1 MTKRKQHDKKKG
13 KQMARRDTTLV
24 AQIQAPW
31 WDAGEVC
38 LIREVVTHGD
48 RKAMIKNMIQARMEQ
63 GSNAEGVPQQAM
75 DLNFRIEEVQA
86 AMILTMTRDWTLRD
100 VHGKKLPLSLTSI
113 EALADEDVEF
123 ICGEIDK
130 RNPQGL
136 TPERRMAFLAQSA
149 ASTSEKPTA

>member
-1 MTKRKQHDKKKG
+1 
-13 KQMARRDTTLV
+13 MARRDTTKV

-31 WDAGEVC
+31 WDAGEVA

-63 GSNAEGVPQQAM
+63 SGAGAGQQTM
-75 DLNFRIEEVQA
+75 DLNFRVEEVQA
-86 AMILTMTRDWTLRD
+86 AMILTMAKDWTLKD
-100 VHGKKLPLSLTSI
+100 VHGKKLPLALASI

-123 ICGEIDK
+123 IVSEINR

-136 TPERRMAFLAQSA
+136 TPEQRMAFLAASE
-149 ASTSEKPTA
+149 ASTSEKPTT